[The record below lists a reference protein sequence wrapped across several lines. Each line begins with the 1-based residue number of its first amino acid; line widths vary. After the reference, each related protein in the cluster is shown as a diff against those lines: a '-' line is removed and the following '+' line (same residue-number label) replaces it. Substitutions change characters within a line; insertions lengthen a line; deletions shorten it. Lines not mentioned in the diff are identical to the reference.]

1 MSCSLLLQLELVGN
15 LSSGSGPTKEAGA
28 ENSGQCPPGARGRK
42 AKLFQTWL
50 NPGEETIFAPDLG
63 AEGSIKKAGKTN
75 MQRLKMGLKVRGAR
89 RANQRVEKERSK
101 REQRCRPGTPA
112 ASYFLLCV
120 SVVLISQALGPT
132 GGNWHTQTRVIWQGH
147 NKGMICQDVGGM

>member
-1 MSCSLLLQLELVGN
+1 
-15 LSSGSGPTKEAGA
+15 
-28 ENSGQCPPGARGRK
+28 
-42 AKLFQTWL
+42 
-50 NPGEETIFAPDLG
+50 
-63 AEGSIKKAGKTN
+63 

-101 REQRCRPGTPA
+101 REQGCRPGTPA

-132 GGNWHTQTRVIWQGH
+132 GGN
-147 NKGMICQDVGGM
+147 